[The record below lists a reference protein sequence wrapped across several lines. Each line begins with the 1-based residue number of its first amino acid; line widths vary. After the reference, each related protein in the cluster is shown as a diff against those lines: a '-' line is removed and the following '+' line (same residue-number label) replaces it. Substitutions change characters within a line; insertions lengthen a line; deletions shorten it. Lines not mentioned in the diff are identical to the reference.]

1 MRHQKKG
8 RKLGRDASHRK
19 ALLES
24 LAKDLIRHEKLE
36 TTEAKAK
43 ELRRVVEP
51 LINMAKVDNL
61 SRRRRA
67 FSVLRDKELV
77 HKLFTEIAPR
87 MKERSGGYTRIV
99 KIGTRNGDN
108 AEIAIIE
115 LV

>member
-8 RKLGRDASHRK
+8 RKLGREASHRK
-19 ALLES
+19 ALLEN
-24 LAKDLIRHEKLE
+24 LTRDLIRHEKLE

-51 LINMAKVDNL
+51 LINLAKVDNL

-87 MKERSGGYTRIV
+87 MGERAGGYTRIV
-99 KIGTRNGDN
+99 KTRTRNGDN
-108 AEIAIIE
+108 AEMAIIE

>member
-19 ALLES
+19 ALLEN
-24 LAKDLIRHEKLE
+24 LARDLIRHEKLE

-51 LINMAKVDNL
+51 LVNIAKVDNL
-61 SRRRRA
+61 YRRRRA
-67 FSVLRDKELV
+67 FNILRDKELV

-87 MKERSGGYTRIV
+87 MEDRAGGYTRII
-99 KIGTRNGDN
+99 KTRNRNGDN
-108 AEIAIIE
+108 AEMAIIE